1 MTDTNVIKFGALG
14 PYFFA
19 YKITHP
25 TNGQWIRSVVAA
37 ASEEQALA
45 GVQAIANGIDS
56 FDWPRSSD
64 CDCEILF
71 ECVDTGTITITHD
84 GRQVGEMV
92 VDLN

>member
-1 MTDTNVIKFGALG
+1 MTEANEINFGALG

-25 TNGQWIRSVVAA
+25 TSGVWMRSVIAA

-45 GVQAIANGIDS
+45 GVQAIADDMDP
-56 FDWPRSSD
+56 FDQWRSSD
-64 CDCEILF
+64 WDCEILF
-71 ECVDTGTITITHD
+71 ECMDIGAITITHD

-92 VDLN
+92 VDLD